1 MAKIL
6 HIRSVNDY
14 ARYVGAP
21 VLHELVSVIHYDELT
36 AMRHSLNSYEVYA
49 MFLNDG
55 ELPEL
60 TYGTVQYTMPQHT
73 LMCVSPGQI
82 SRRRKGCRPS
92 VTAPRNCVSP
102 PAISAIWCAKRQ
114 AIPP

>member
-55 ELPEL
+55 VLPEL
-60 TYGTVQYTMPQHT
+60 TYGTVQYNMPQLQALT
-73 LMCVSPGQI
+73 DEL
-82 SRRRKGCRPS
+82 
-92 VTAPRNCVSP
+92 TAIGKRYGLSCSQT
-102 PAISAIWCAKRQ
+102 AIA
-114 AIPP
+114 